1 MKNTTLFTLAFL
13 AMSPLAVLNAAIKP
27 QDPSQERNQTIQSYR
42 ELLTRIPP
50 ELRDTK
56 ATAWTKIQ
64 REVANAAL
72 KEAFIQPKAR
82 ARLRLKVSNVADW
95 SGLTLHSEIPNREG
109 YSIRVFGKFTE
120 DWKARLETIK
130 RGDTVILE
138 GFLSSLT
145 YRDLWGQFT
154 LSINLKECTFTK

>member
-1 MKNTTLFTLAFL
+1 MKNTALFTLAFL
-13 AMSPLAVLNAAIKP
+13 AMSPLAVVHAAIKS
-27 QDPSQERNQTIQSYR
+27 QDPTQERNQTIQSYR

-50 ELRDTK
+50 ELHDTK

-82 ARLRLKVSNVADW
+82 ARLRLKVGNVADW
-95 SGLTLHSEIPNREG
+95 SGLTLHAEVPNHEG
-109 YSIRVFGKFTE
+109 YKIDVFGKFSD

-130 RGDTVILE
+130 KGDTVTLE
-138 GFLSSLT
+138 GFLSSVT
-145 YRDLWGQFT
+145 YRDLWGKFT
-154 LSINLKECTFTK
+154 LAINLKDCTFTK